1 MWLDTRN
8 LKTCRLVKKLFNKNE
23 RLFEIIHVINSHVYK
38 LQLLDIWNCH
48 DVFHISFIHDDSH
61 DSLSKQTFSKSLFIS
76 RDSREDVFE
85 IVRIND
91 FQFVNDQLQY
101 LIIWKNFSKNIW
113 IKIENCLDVSKL
125 IKEFHEHHSSKIDE
139 NSWQARMQNELN
151 QDLEYI
157 DNLDVNN
164 DIDD

>member
-1 MWLDTRN
+1 M
-8 LKTCRLVKKLFNKNE
+8 
-23 RLFEIIHVINSHVYK
+23 IHI
-38 LQLLDIWNCH
+38 
-48 DVFHISFIHDDSH
+48 FFIHDDFH
-61 DSLSKQTFSKSLFIS
+61 DSLSKQTFSKSLSIN

-85 IVRIND
+85 NIRIND

-101 LIIWKNFSKNIW
+101 LVIWKNFSKNW
-113 IKIENCLDVSKL
+113 WNKIENCLDVSKL